1 MNCDIIILA
10 VTDSAIL
17 EVAMQINGFTGIG
30 VHLSGTQDLDDISF
44 KRKAVMWPIQS
55 LNGADSDLSNT
66 PFYYESS
73 TNEDQ
78 QIIEFLISKL
88 GGKAILS
95 DQELRDKMHLCAV
108 LSNNFSNYL
117 FTLCHDLIGPDNARN
132 LLPIL
137 KESVRSW
144 DTHHPEDTQTGPA
157 VRKDV
162 KSMEKHLAL
171 LENCPNISQVYQLIS
186 KLIQER
192 HEHV

>member
-1 MNCDIIILA
+1 MA
-10 VTDSAIL
+10 VSDGAIY
-17 EVAMQINGFTGIG
+17 EVAKKLENYSGLCI
-30 VHLSGTQDLDDISF
+30 HLSGTQGIEQIAS

-55 LNGADSDLSNT
+55 LNGRDSDLSNT
-66 PFYYESS
+66 PFYFETSLE
-73 TNEDQ
+73 EDEAV
-78 QIIEFLISKL
+78 IELLISVL
-88 GGKAILS
+88 GGKLVKS

-117 FTLCHDLIGPDNARN
+117 FTLCHDLIGDKNAQN

-137 KESVRSW
+137 KESIRSW
-144 DTHHPEDTQTGPA
+144 ETQHPEKTQTGPA
-157 VRKDV
+157 VRKDQ

-171 LENCPNISQVYQLIS
+171 LENCPDISQVYQLIS